1 MAAKEDFYTLLGVSK
16 NASEAEIKQSYRKM
30 AMKYHP
36 DRNKDNPE
44 QAEIKFKQ
52 IKEAYEI
59 LSDSKKRAAYD
70 QFGHAGV
77 DPSMGGGRGGFG
89 GGAENFSDIFG
100 DVFGD
105 IFGGGRQQQRSNV
118 QRGSDVLYNLELTL
132 EEAVGGTET
141 TLKVPV
147 LTTCGECSGSGAKK
161 GSSPITCSTC
171 HGHGQVRMQ
180 QGFFSVQ
187 QACPTCRG
195 TGKQIKDPCP
205 KCYGQGRVKETKT
218 LSVKVPS
225 GVDTGDRIRLAGE
238 GEAGVNGGPSGDLY
252 VQVKVKDHP
261 IFTRD
266 GANLYCEV
274 PISYP
279 TACLGGEIEVP
290 TLDGKVMLKIPA
302 ETQTGKLFRLRGK
315 GVKPVRGGAVGDLLC
330 RVQLET
336 PVHLTKEQRA
346 LIEQLAASL
355 SGGGK
360 KHSPQEHGFIDGVK
374 SFFDKLKG

>member
-1 MAAKEDFYTLLGVSK
+1 MAAKEDFYKLLEIGK
-16 NASEAEIKQSYRKM
+16 NASEAEIKKSYKRL

-36 DRNKDNPE
+36 DRNNDNPE
-44 QAEIKFKQ
+44 EAEKKFKE

-59 LSDSKKRAAYD
+59 LSDPKKRAAYD

-77 DPSMGGGRGGFG
+77 DSSMGGGRGGF

-105 IFGGGRQQQRSNV
+105 IFGGGARGGQRSSV

-147 LTTCGECSGSGAKK
+147 MVSCGECNGSGAKK
-161 GSSPITCSTC
+161 GSSPVTCSTC

-187 QACPTCRG
+187 QSCPTCHG
-195 TGKQIKDPCP
+195 TGKQIKDPCH
-205 KCYGQGRVKETKT
+205 KCHGQGRVKETKT
-218 LSVKVPS
+218 LSVKVPA
-225 GVDTGDRIRLAGE
+225 GVDTGDRIRLSGE
-238 GEAGVNGGPSGDLY
+238 GEAGINGGPSGDLY
-252 VQVKVKDHP
+252 VQVKVKEHN

-279 TACLGGEIEVP
+279 TACLGGDIEVP

-336 PVHLTKEQRA
+336 PVHLTKEQRE
-346 LIEQLAASL
+346 LIGKLAESL

-360 KHSPQEHGFIDGVK
+360 KHSPQEHGFMDGVK
-374 SFFDKLKG
+374 SFFDKLTG

>member
-1 MAAKEDFYTLLGVSK
+1 MAAKEDFYKLLELGK
-16 NASEAEIKQSYRKM
+16 NASEAEIKKSYKRM

-44 QAEIKFKQ
+44 EAEKKFKE

-59 LSDSKKRAAYD
+59 LSDPKKRAAYD

-77 DPSMGGGRGGFG
+77 DSSMGGGRGGFG
-89 GGAENFSDIFG
+89 SAENFSDIFG

-105 IFGGGRQQQRSNV
+105 IFGGGGRGGQRSSV
-118 QRGSDVLYNLELTL
+118 QRGSDVLYNLELSL

-147 LTTCGECSGSGAKK
+147 MVSCGECGGSGAKK
-161 GSSPITCSTC
+161 GSTPVTCSTC

-187 QACPTCRG
+187 QSCPTCHG
-195 TGKQIKDPCP
+195 TGKQIKDPCH
-205 KCYGQGRVKETKT
+205 KCHGQGRVKETKT
-218 LSVKVPS
+218 LSVKVPA
-225 GVDTGDRIRLAGE
+225 GVDTGDRIRLSGE
-238 GEAGVNGGPSGDLY
+238 GEAGINGGPSGDLY
-252 VQVKVKDHP
+252 VQVKVKEHN

-279 TACLGGEIEVP
+279 TACLGGDIEVP

-336 PVHLTKEQRA
+336 PVHLTREQRE
-346 LIEQLAASL
+346 LIEKLAESL

-360 KHSPQEHGFIDGVK
+360 KHSPQEHGFMDGVK
-374 SFFDKLKG
+374 SFFDKLTG